1 MVLGQTDISAQR
13 PNEEEKLPKWDPAAH
28 VWR

>member
-13 PNEEEKLPKWDPAAH
+13 LNEEEKLPKWDPAA
-28 VWR
+28 RIQR